1 MGGCKNSNLLTCLK
15 TLPTGCTGR
24 NLDIRT
30 HVTCAVPMYGGRG
43 PKSCNSAKS
52 AKSRLVDLAVPSEN
66 ETPQK
71 TEVQASKFPRCS
83 VRYRSRYKHKHTTVL
98 ADPRLAY
105 NWFAPLQ
112 QHFLRVDASLYNF
125 INFVSILIK
134 PSYSCPSAL
143 SQRNKGCSNSTF
155 QGYNCQVRCR
165 NKCND

>member
-1 MGGCKNSNLLTCLK
+1 MTHKTFENHWSKQMGGCKNSNLLTCLK

-71 TEVQASKFPRCS
+71 TEVQASSFCGIS
-83 VRYRSRYKHKHTTVL
+83 SGIDQDMTRY
-98 ADPRLAY
+98 
-105 NWFAPLQ
+105 
-112 QHFLRVDASLYNF
+112 
-125 INFVSILIK
+125 
-134 PSYSCPSAL
+134 
-143 SQRNKGCSNSTF
+143 
-155 QGYNCQVRCR
+155 
-165 NKCND
+165 